1 MGPMKAYLGA
11 VILACGLFTAVT
23 LGNPEIKGW
32 KQEVEMRAAKSN
44 SKCAAPKKQ
53 LRVDSKPVPVHCTR
67 AQRLKWKK
75 A

>member
-1 MGPMKAYLGA
+1 MRAYLA
-11 VILACGLFTAVT
+11 SVILACGLFTAVT

-32 KQEVEMRAAKSN
+32 KQEVEARVAKSN

-75 A
+75 D

>member
-1 MGPMKAYLGA
+1 MRAYLA
-11 VILACGLFTAVT
+11 SVILACGLFTAVT
-23 LGNPEIKGW
+23 LGNPEIKAG
-32 KQEVEMRAAKSN
+32 EARAAKLD

-75 A
+75 D

>member
-1 MGPMKAYLGA
+1 MIPMKAYLCT

-23 LGNPEIKGW
+23 LGNPEIKR
-32 KQEVEMRAAKSN
+32 ETRAAKSD
-44 SKCAAPKKQ
+44 SKCLAARKQ

-75 A
+75 D

>member
-1 MGPMKAYLGA
+1 MIPMKAYLGA
-11 VILACGLFTAVT
+11 VTLACGLSTAVT

-32 KQEVEMRAAKSN
+32 KQEGETRAAKSD

-53 LRVDSKPVPVHCTR
+53 LRVDSKPVPVHCIR

-75 A
+75 D

>member
-1 MGPMKAYLGA
+1 MRAYLA
-11 VILACGLFTAVT
+11 SVILACGLFTAVT
-23 LGNPEIKGW
+23 LGNPEIK
-32 KQEVEMRAAKSN
+32 EVEARAAKSD

-75 A
+75 D